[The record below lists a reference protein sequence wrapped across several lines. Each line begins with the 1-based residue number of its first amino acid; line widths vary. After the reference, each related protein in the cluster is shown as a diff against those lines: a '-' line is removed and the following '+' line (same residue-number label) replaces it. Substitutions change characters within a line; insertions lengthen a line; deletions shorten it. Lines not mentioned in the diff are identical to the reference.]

1 MADILEPYKAVV
13 VVNSANRTA
22 GTPGNF
28 VVDLSDQI
36 PLPNNFN
43 RMVLINAAIPKSYY
57 TITQFNNVMYLK
69 ENEITTQVT
78 IPIGNY
84 DQYTLSNQLNQ
95 SLTNASAINA
105 TYVTTF
111 TISTGKYTFTT
122 NKTDPTSFEFS
133 GCPLSYNIG
142 FSEQLYNFSAQSLT
156 APQIVNLQFTSTLLL
171 YCSIIQSK
179 TNLLVQI
186 IPNQANYGVINY
198 QESAPSHVSKPILE
212 SSSTSMV
219 FYLQDEYYNEVDMNG
234 VDMQFT
240 IVLYKAN
247 EFANKTM
254 HDRRMELIEQQVDQY
269 NPEDAEESKLNTP
282 RSTASEEPLIQRR
295 YSGGHR
301 ISRPLKPS
309 KAEIEKS
316 DLSPGLEKPLLLRQS
331 NSDSQRKLLI

>member
-1 MADILEPYKAVV
+1 MADILEPYRAVI

-28 VVDLSDQI
+28 TIDLSDQI

-43 RMVLINAAIPKSYY
+43 RIVLINAAIPKSYY
-57 TITQFNNVMYLK
+57 TITRFNDFLDLK
-69 ENEITTQVT
+69 ENGTTTRVN

-84 DQYTLSNQLNQ
+84 SQDTLATQLNQ
-95 SLTNASAINA
+95 SLTSASTIGA

-122 NKTDPTSFEFS
+122 TSVLPTSFEFS

-142 FSEQLYNFSAQSLT
+142 FSEQSYSFSGGSLT

-171 YCSIIQSK
+171 FCSIIQSK
-179 TNLLVQI
+179 TNLLTQI

-198 QESAPSHVSKPILE
+198 QETAPSHVSKPILE
-212 SSSTSMV
+212 SSSTSMT

-240 IVLYKAN
+240 IVLYKVN
-247 EFANKTM
+247 EYANKTM
-254 HDRRMELIEQQVDQY
+254 HDRRMELLEQQVNEYDQ
-269 NPEDAEESKLNTP
+269 EDAADSKVDTP
-282 RSTASEEPLIQRR
+282 RSTASEEPSIRGNTRVGSGRLLSIRPSIQVV
-295 YSGGHR
+295 GKG
-301 ISRPLKPS
+301 
-309 KAEIEKS
+309 
-316 DLSPGLEKPLLLRQS
+316 DLSPGMEKPLLTRQS
-331 NSDSQRKLLI
+331 NSDSSRKLLI